1 MTAAVGRG
9 RTGRLADDFF
19 LMVHDDP
26 SGRPRLSDRILGLG
40 LAGALLGELV
50 VLRAI
55 DVAKG
60 TVRQIADRLPA
71 DTAPRSA
78 DTGQVPAGAPAAAS
92 SLIAEVFRDVRAEQS
107 LPVRDWL
114 NYLSQSAPD
123 GVARRLEAEGL
134 VYLKPSP
141 LKALGRPGR
150 WLPYDLPSAGWP
162 AIDVKLKIYNGRADR
177 HTLTL
182 FGLARA
188 TGLKHPSLWE
198 IEDRLRDPAAWEQT
212 LRPLAVDHPAL
223 LELLALTE
231 VVVGSAVTSGR
242 IT

>member
-1 MTAAVGRG
+1 MAEVERG

-19 LMVHDDP
+19 LMVHDDL
-26 SGRPRLSDRILGLG
+26 SGRPRLSDRISGIG
-40 LAGALLGELV
+40 LAGALLGELA
-50 VLRAI
+50 VLRVI

-60 TVRQIADRLPA
+60 AVRQIADRLPA
-71 DTAPRSA
+71 AAPGPS
-78 DTGQVPAGAPAAAS
+78 GGEPAAAS
-92 SLIAEVFRDVRAEQS
+92 LIADVFRDVRAEQT

-114 NYLSQSAPD
+114 NYLSQRAPD

-150 WLPYDLPSAGWP
+150 WLPRDLATAGWP
-162 AIDVKLKIYNGRADR
+162 AIDVKLKIYNGRADQ
-177 HTLTL
+177 HTLML

-198 IEDRLRDPAAWEQT
+198 IEDRLLDPVAWEQT
-212 LRPLAVDHPAL
+212 LRPLAVHHPAL
-223 LELLALTE
+223 LELLAHTE
-231 VVVGSAVTSGR
+231 VAVGSAVTSGR
-242 IT
+242 GG